1 MLLMKWSRANVPE
14 PTDKFCESRMDKRWE
29 IQHGSLDDD
38 WWGCRWTL
46 MHSARFI
53 CYSTTGSTASV
64 PKGLSKG
71 QSMGSN
77 VAIIAVMF
85 FCWHLRQ
92 YLLLYIHNITKALNF
107 ILQKCLYYAL
117 NNLKLFDFIWKIMY
131 SGTLLRFTTDCPWKL
146 GQLGEHNIWENMK
159 YINKIQICLGNKL
172 VSLLLIC

>member
-85 FCWHLRQ
+85 FCWHLDNICC
-92 YLLLYIHNITKALNF
+92 YIYITSLRPW
-107 ILQKCLYYAL
+107 ILYYKNVYIMHWTIL
-117 NNLKLFDFIWKIMY
+117 NYLILSGKLCTVEPCYVLQQTVRGNWA
-131 SGTLLRFTTDCPWKL
+131 S
-146 GQLGEHNIWENMK
+146 WENIISGKTWNTLIK
-159 YINKIQICLGNKL
+159 YKF
-172 VSLLLIC
+172 V